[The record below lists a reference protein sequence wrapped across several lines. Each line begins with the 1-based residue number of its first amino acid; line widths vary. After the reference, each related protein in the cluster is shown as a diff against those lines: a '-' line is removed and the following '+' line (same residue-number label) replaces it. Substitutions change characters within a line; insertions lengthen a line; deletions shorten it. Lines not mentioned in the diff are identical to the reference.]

1 MLASGLYDLAP
12 LRFSY
17 LQPKIQ
23 LTEELVRRCS
33 PALLEMR
40 PCATPV
46 LLTWGG
52 LEQSEFAR
60 QSLAWHDAW
69 RAAGNRVEL
78 LDQPEAQHFTAIHGF
93 EDPHSALCDW
103 LVRMLSASGTGIA
116 A

>member
-1 MLASGLYDLAP
+1 VLASGLYDLAP

-33 PALLEMR
+33 PARLAMR

-46 LLTWGG
+46 LMTWGG
-52 LEQSEFAR
+52 REQAEFAR
-60 QSLAWHDAW
+60 QSLTWRDAW

-78 LDQPEAQHFTAIHGF
+78 LAQPDADHFTAIHGF
-93 EDPHSALCDW
+93 EEPGSALCDW
-103 LVRMLSASGTGIA
+103 VGRLWGV
-116 A
+116 